1 MLLHAR
7 LARHTDESCG
17 SKVSSYNVNMTAV
30 SWSTTQITAV
40 DRTRRKSVHFA
51 DTKGLALVSTYFFT
65 KERTWLETVTEQEHF
80 GRIRTAFRKLRQ
92 AKPTPGNDEGAR
104 LLNYKSPIPMRQFE
118 ENILKNNV
126 CLEKTYCN
134 RNGVYG
140 RIQVKNIA
148 FEKDITVRYTL
159 DSWATFEDRKAKY
172 IPGASIGDSDTFFFH
187 IPAPVSSSQQKMEFA
202 FCYKVSDE
210 IYWDNNF
217 GDNYRLLYL
226 PS

>member
-1 MLLHAR
+1 M
-7 LARHTDESCG
+7 
-17 SKVSSYNVNMTAV
+17 NMTAV

-40 DRTRRKSVHFA
+40 DRTQRKSVHFA
-51 DTKGLALVSTYFFT
+51 DTKGLALVSTCFFT
-65 KERTWLETVTEQEHF
+65 KEKTWLETVTEQDHF

-92 AKPTPGNDEGAR
+92 AKHRPGNEKGTR

-148 FEKDITVRYTL
+148 FEKDIKVRYTL
-159 DSWATFEDRKAKY
+159 NSWATFEDRKAKY
-172 IPGASIGDSDTFFFH
+172 IPGASIGNNDTFFFH
-187 IPAPVSSSQQKMEFA
+187 IPASVSSSQQKMEFA
-202 FCYKVSDE
+202 ISYKVSDE
-210 IYWDNNF
+210 TYWDNNF